1 MYDNI
6 ISAGL
11 KNYFST
17 LFFVFFRCNK
27 PPITPSELNKIAS
40 DAAPRIIQSIKFSQS
55 PVAGTSDSGSGNT
68 SFCSEGILFAMNKPF
83 VPVRKKGKLP
93 RATIEESYDL
103 EYGKATVEIHKDDI
117 RPGMKAVIVDDLIA
131 TGGTCEASI
140 RLLERLGAKVVK
152 AVFVMELA
160 GLEGRKNLEGYD
172 VESLICY
179 EGK

>member
-1 MYDNI
+1 MAKLEDYVISIPDFPQEGI
-6 ISAGL
+6 IFRDVTGILNHADGIQMSINGIVEKL
-11 KNYFST
+11 KDVDFDVVVGAESRG
-17 LFFVFFRCNK
+17 FIFGM
-27 PPITPSELNKIAS
+27 
-40 DAAPRIIQSIKFSQS
+40 
-55 PVAGTSDSGSGNT
+55 PVAY
-68 SFCSEGILFAMNKPF
+68 AMNKPF
-83 VPVRKKGKLP
+83 VPIRKKGKLP

-131 TGGTCEASI
+131 TGGTCAASI
-140 RLLERLGAKVVK
+140 KLLERLGAKVVK

-172 VESLICY
+172 VESIICY